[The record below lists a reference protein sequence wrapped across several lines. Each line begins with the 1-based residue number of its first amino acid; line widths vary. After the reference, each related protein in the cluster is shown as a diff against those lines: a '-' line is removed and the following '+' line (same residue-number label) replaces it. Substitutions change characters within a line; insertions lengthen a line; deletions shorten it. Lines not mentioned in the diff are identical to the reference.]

1 MKRDSRSWLADINL
15 AAVKIESYIKDIDF
29 EDYTANS
36 LIQDG
41 VERNFINIGEALNL
55 LHKNEPELAKEIPH
69 LRKIVDFRNM
79 LTHSYFRIKPETVW
93 GSAVD
98 NLPELHHKI
107 RAILAEIE

>member
-41 VERNFINIGEALNL
+41 VERNI
-55 LHKNEPELAKEIPH
+55 HK
-69 LRKIVDFRNM
+69 
-79 LTHSYFRIKPETVW
+79 YW
-93 GSAVD
+93 GSLEPAS
-98 NLPELHHKI
+98 
-107 RAILAEIE
+107 